1 MWSNAIPWQKSE
13 ITPNLGLIDSTPD
26 VRPGLGETGL
36 THLRDFVAKGGLL
49 IAAQDAAQFA
59 IDTGLAPGVS
69 VAPPTGIKV
78 VGTILNTAL
87 VDSNNNAKN
96 SPILTGY
103 STAPAVYSEEGM
115 AFNVSSLVTGDTR
128 LREEAKTP
136 RPTGRGGPDDLDVP
150 QDRSFAAPPPLPKAK
165 LWEPMPL
172 TVEQTRNNPYVIP
185 EQDRPEVLLRY
196 ADAKDLLVAGLLDH
210 SESLAEHAAVVA
222 AHLGS
227 GTTLL
232 FANNPLY
239 RGETIGSYALV
250 TNAILSYSVPK

>member
-1 MWSNAIPWQKSE
+1 VQ
-13 ITPNLGLIDSTPD
+13 
-26 VRPGLGETGL
+26 
-36 THLRDFVAKGGLL
+36 KGGLL

-59 IDTGLAPGVS
+59 IDSGLAPGVT
-69 VAPPTGIKV
+69 VAPPAGIKV
-78 VGTILNTAL
+78 VGTILSTGLINS
-87 VDSNNNAKN
+87 DKAKN
-96 SPILTGY
+96 SLILTGY

-115 AFNVSSLVTGDTR
+115 AFNVSNLVTGDTR
-128 LREEAKTP
+128 LREQAKTP
-136 RPTGRGGPDDLDVP
+136 RPTGRGGPDDPDVP
-150 QDRSFAAPPPLPKAK
+150 QDRAFAAPSPLPKVK
-165 LWEPMPL
+165 PWEPMPL

-185 EQDRPEVLLRY
+185 EQGRPEVLLRY

-222 AHLGS
+222 AHLGT

-250 TNAILSYSVPK
+250 TNAILSYGGAR